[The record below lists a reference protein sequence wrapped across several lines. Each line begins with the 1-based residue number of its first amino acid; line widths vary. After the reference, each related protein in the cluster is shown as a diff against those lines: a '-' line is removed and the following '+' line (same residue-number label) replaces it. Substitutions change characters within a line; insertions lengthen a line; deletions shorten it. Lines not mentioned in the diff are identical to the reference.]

1 MASSGYG
8 VVSVE
13 AADIANTADGGHIV
27 ANAGAARYA
36 NITERDNIAE
46 NVKIFRV
53 PSRTVRYMATSS
65 IALVPY

>member
-1 MASSGYG
+1 MTSSGEG

-13 AADIANTADGGHIV
+13 AADFANTADGGHIV

-36 NITERDNIAE
+36 NIAERDDIVE

-53 PSRTVRYMATSS
+53 PSKTARYMATSS